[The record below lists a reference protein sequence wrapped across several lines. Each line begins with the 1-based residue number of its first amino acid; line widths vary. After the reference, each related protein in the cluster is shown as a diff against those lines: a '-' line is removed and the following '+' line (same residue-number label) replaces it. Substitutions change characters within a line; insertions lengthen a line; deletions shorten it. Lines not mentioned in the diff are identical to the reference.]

1 MHVYPE
7 RSGVPCDASG
17 YQLSDKG
24 WLYPGLWGYVCG
36 DLIIYR
42 KTAEVCGETV

>member
-7 RSGVPCDASG
+7 RISVPCDAFG

-24 WLYPGLWGYVCG
+24 RLYPGLWGYVCS

-42 KTAEVCGETV
+42 KTAEVRGKTV